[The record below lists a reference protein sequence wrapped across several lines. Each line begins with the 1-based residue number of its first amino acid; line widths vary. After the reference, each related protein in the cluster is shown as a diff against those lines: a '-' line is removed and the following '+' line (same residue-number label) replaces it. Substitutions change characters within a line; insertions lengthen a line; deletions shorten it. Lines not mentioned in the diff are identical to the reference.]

1 MTKPGQARSQ
11 TPAPQAQAT
20 KPRRIGLYGGAFDP
34 PHLAHVALAQAA
46 VQQLGLERIY
56 IIPTGQPWMKQRQ
69 LTPPAHRLHMAQ
81 AAFASIPQAVVDD
94 CELRRS
100 GTTYTIDTLR
110 ELQRRYATAA
120 ATDAPASATTHAI
133 TPAAPTPANHPPSS
147 AISWYLIMGEDLV
160 QTLPQW
166 QRAEDL
172 LREVTIAVQPRPQPA
187 AATRTNPKSHT
198 QNATNKQL
206 AKKNAGMQ
214 IQRLHLPPST
224 ISSSTIRQELQQ
236 RIKQTT
242 QDRLVW
248 LQTLVP
254 PAVAR
259 YIEHHQLYISHD
271 EL

>member
-100 GTTYTIDTLR
+100 GTTYTIDTLT
-110 ELQRRYATAA
+110 ELRAGSPGAELFLLIGADQAA
-120 ATDAPASATTHAI
+120 AFH
-133 TPAAPTPANHPPSS
+133 
-147 AISWYLIMGEDLV
+147 SWRQAQDMWQAKTRLIRSLSIA
-160 QTLPQW
+160 W
-166 QRAEDL
+166 RAVC
-172 LREVTIAVQPRPQPA
+172 RC
-187 AATRTNPKSHT
+187 
-198 QNATNKQL
+198 
-206 AKKNAGMQ
+206 
-214 IQRLHLPPST
+214 
-224 ISSSTIRQELQQ
+224 
-236 RIKQTT
+236 
-242 QDRLVW
+242 
-248 LQTLVP
+248 
-254 PAVAR
+254 
-259 YIEHHQLYISHD
+259 
-271 EL
+271 

>member
-56 IIPTGQPWMKQRQ
+56 ITPTGQPWMKHRQ

-110 ELQRRYATAA
+110 ALRQECP
-120 ATDAPASATTHAI
+120 DARLLLIIGADQAEALHTWKDSAEIAK
-133 TPAAPTPANHPPSS
+133 
-147 AISWYLIMGEDLV
+147 
-160 QTLPQW
+160 
-166 QRAEDL
+166 
-172 LREVTIAVQPRPQPA
+172 IAVLSIAARARPVPGAPPA
-187 AATRTNPKSHT
+187 DIS
-198 QNATNKQL
+198 
-206 AKKNAGMQ
+206 
-214 IQRLHLPPST
+214 HLPPSFYEPIDLPP
-224 ISSSTIRQELQQ
+224 ISLSSTEVRSLAAAGQPI
-236 RIKQTT
+236 
-242 QDRLVW
+242 DH
-248 LQTLVP
+248 LVP
-254 PAVAR
+254 AAVAR
-259 YIEHHQLYISHD
+259 YIAEHHLYQS
-271 EL
+271 

>member
-133 TPAAPTPANHPPSS
+133 TPAAPAPANHPH
-147 AISWYLIMGEDLV
+147 
-160 QTLPQW
+160 QPQ
-166 QRAEDL
+166 
-172 LREVTIAVQPRPQPA
+172 IA
-187 AATRTNPKSHT
+187 HT
-198 QNATNKQL
+198 KRN
-206 AKKNAGMQ
+206 
-214 IQRLHLPPST
+214 
-224 ISSSTIRQELQQ
+224 
-236 RIKQTT
+236 KQTT
-242 QDRLVW
+242 CQKKRRHANTTA
-248 LQTLVP
+248 TL
-254 PAVAR
+254 ATQ
-259 YIEHHQLYISHD
+259 HHQLQRNPPRTATTYQTNDARQAS
-271 EL
+271 LAANTCPTRRSAVY

>member
-1 MTKPGQARSQ
+1 
-11 TPAPQAQAT
+11 
-20 KPRRIGLYGGAFDP
+20 
-34 PHLAHVALAQAA
+34 
-46 VQQLGLERIY
+46 
-56 IIPTGQPWMKQRQ
+56 
-69 LTPPAHRLHMAQ
+69 
-81 AAFASIPQAVVDD
+81 
-94 CELRRS
+94 
-100 GTTYTIDTLR
+100 
-110 ELQRRYATAA
+110 
-120 ATDAPASATTHAI
+120 
-133 TPAAPTPANHPPSS
+133 
-147 AISWYLIMGEDLV
+147 MGEDLV

-187 AATRTNPKSHT
+187 TATRTNPKPHT